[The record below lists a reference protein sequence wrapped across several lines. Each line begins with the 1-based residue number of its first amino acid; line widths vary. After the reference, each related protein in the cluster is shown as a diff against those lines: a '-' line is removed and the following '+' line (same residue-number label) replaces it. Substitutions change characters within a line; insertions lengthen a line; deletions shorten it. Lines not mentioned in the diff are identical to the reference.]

1 MAARL
6 ATSPRRH
13 SRPFLGLRWK
23 VLLGIS
29 LPLAA
34 VIISLTFY
42 AHEVLIGQF
51 ERHQGQLRQRQVAH
65 FSSLLAD
72 RYQQLSRLASL
83 VPRLTHDGGDRSVVE
98 HLRQAL
104 EIDGATLDLEW
115 DIRSVHWVPPRGEPV
130 ALWPPDSEALPR
142 PLVGEVQGQPE
153 RVLERLLCEQE
164 ACLQYLASPVLWRGE
179 TAGSLVLGRT
189 MASLLLAFRDISQ
202 ADLVLATPSA
212 IPGTLPGATAGTT
225 PGATPDATPSTDD
238 RARTSTGA
246 TQLRFLGA
254 TQAERM
260 LPLLR
265 SVPAEAL
272 RASRSD
278 APLTVQFGRDW
289 YQVFRV
295 NANAKGL
302 IGFIINRTTDDRR
315 TIERLSQNS
324 LLIGLLALFVAEILL
339 LLIMQS
345 PVTRIRQLSRLLP
358 LLAENRFDALAERLP
373 RSRHL
378 VGLRDEIDET
388 IAVAS
393 TLNQRMAQMQAERQ
407 AAQRKLQWLAN
418 HDSLTLLLNR
428 RGFDLALAEA
438 IQQAQQDGSRGALLF
453 IDLDSFKDVNDTSGH
468 PIGDRLL
475 KRIGKKLSA
484 TLGERMRVGR
494 LGGDEFAVLV
504 NDTDQAATSQLC
516 QRILALIKS
525 TRVRAG
531 AHCHQVTASIGIALF
546 PEHGADTETLMA
558 NADLAMYQAK
568 AQQHRSYHVYAEQD
582 KARAR
587 ANARVLWGREITAAL
602 NASRLQLYYQPL
614 MELSTRRIWRA
625 EGLLR
630 IKLVDGRLAFPD
642 EFIPIAERS
651 ALINAID
658 RWVIGEAIRLL
669 VKHPALSLSVN
680 LSAKAL
686 ADTSLDAD
694 LARLL
699 QSARI
704 EPSRLTLEITETV
717 AIENIG
723 GAIARMKSI
732 RAFGCHFAL
741 DDFGSGF
748 ASYAYLKELP
758 VDDVKIDGSMIRN
771 LDQSVED
778 RIFVKAVVEM
788 AHNMGK
794 KVVAEFVDS
803 ALILEILRDIGVDF
817 AQGYFIGRPLPQPPA
832 T

>member
-1 MAARL
+1 MADRL
-6 ATSPRRH
+6 PSPQRT

-34 VIISLTFY
+34 VIISLTVY

-51 ERHQGQLRQRQVAH
+51 ERHQDQLRKRQVAY
-65 FSSLLAD
+65 FSNLLAD
-72 RYQQLSRLASL
+72 RYQQMSRLASL
-83 VPRLTHDGGDRSVVE
+83 VPRLTHESDDQRVVE
-98 HLRQAL
+98 HLRHVL
-104 EIDGATLDLEW
+104 EVDGATLDLEW
-115 DIRSVHWVPPRGEPV
+115 DIRSVHWIPLRGKPV
-130 ALWPPDSEALPR
+130 ALWPPESQALPR
-142 PLVGEVQGQPE
+142 LLVHEVQQQPE
-153 RVLERLLCEQE
+153 SVTEQLLCEQE
-164 ACLQYLASPVLWRGE
+164 VCLQYLASPVLWRGE

-189 MASLLLAFRDISQ
+189 MASLLLAFREISQ
-202 ADLVLATPSA
+202 ADLVLATLDHDTRPNAS
-212 IPGTLPGATAGTT
+212 PMT
-225 PGATPDATPSTDD
+225 
-238 RARTSTGA
+238 R
-246 TQLRFLGA
+246 QLRFFGA
-254 TQAERM
+254 TQAEQM

-265 SVPAEAL
+265 SVPAAAL
-272 RASRSD
+272 LASSPSE
-278 APLTVQFGRDW
+278 PLSIELGEEW
-289 YQVFRV
+289 YQMFRIDPD
-295 NANAKGL
+295 AKGL
-302 IGFIINRTTDDRR
+302 IGFIVNQTTDDQR
-315 TIERLSQNS
+315 TIASLSRNS
-324 LLIGLLALFVAEILL
+324 LIIGLFALVVAEILL

-345 PVTRIRQLSRLLP
+345 PVARIRKLSHLLP
-358 LLAENRFDALAERLP
+358 LLAENRFNALAEHLP
-373 RSRHL
+373 RARHL
-378 VGLRDEIDET
+378 IGVRDEIDET
-388 IAVAS
+388 IEVAN

-428 RGFDLALAEA
+428 RGFDQALAQA
-438 IQQAQQDGSRGALLF
+438 IEQARRAGTQGALLF
-453 IDLDSFKDVNDTSGH
+453 IDLDNFKDVNDTSGH
-468 PIGDRLL
+468 QIGDRLL
-475 KRIGKKLSA
+475 KRMGKKLSA
-484 TLGERMRVGR
+484 MLGEHVQIGR
-494 LGGDEFAVLV
+494 LGGDEFAVLLTAPETAPV
-504 NDTDQAATSQLC
+504 AISHFANQLLA
-516 QRILALIKS
+516 RIQSI
-525 TRVRAG
+525 TVRAG
-531 AHCHQVTASIGIALF
+531 ARCHQVTASIGIALF
-546 PEHGADTETLMA
+546 PDHGEDTETVMA

-568 AQQHRSYHVYAEQD
+568 AHQHRHYHFYSEHD

-587 ANARVLWGREITAAL
+587 ANARVLWGREITDAL

-614 MELSTRRIWRA
+614 MEVSTRRIWRA

-630 IKLVDGRLAFPD
+630 MQLVDGRLALPD

-651 ALINAID
+651 VLINAID
-658 RWVIGEAIRLL
+658 RWVIAEAIRLL
-669 VKHPALSLSVN
+669 ARNPHLSLSVN

-699 QSARI
+699 QTAQVD
-704 EPSRLTLEITETV
+704 PSHLTLEITETV

-732 RAFGCHFAL
+732 RALGCHFAL

-803 ALILEILRDIGVDF
+803 ELILQILQEIGVDF
-817 AQGYFIGRPLPQPPA
+817 AQGYFIGRPLPLPPA
-832 T
+832 AAPACAD

>member
-1 MAARL
+1 ML
-6 ATSPRRH
+6 I
-13 SRPFLGLRWK
+13 
-23 VLLGIS
+23 GIS

-72 RYQQLSRLASL
+72 RYQQMSRLASL
-83 VPRLTHDGGDRSVVE
+83 VPRLTHDSGDQNVVE
-98 HLRQAL
+98 HLRQVL
-104 EIDGATLDLEW
+104 EIDGGTLDLEW
-115 DIRSVHWVPPRGEPV
+115 DIRSVHWIPLSGRPV
-130 ALWPPDSEALPR
+130 ALWPPESQALPR
-142 PLVGEVQGQPE
+142 LLVREVQKQPE
-153 RVLERLLCEQE
+153 RMTERLLCEQE

-212 IPGTLPGATAGTT
+212 
-225 PGATPDATPSTDD
+225 DE
-238 RARTSTGA
+238 RARTSTA
-246 TQLRFLGA
+246 VTQLRFLGA
-254 TQAERM
+254 TQAEQMR
-260 LPLLR
+260 PLLN
-265 SVPAEAL
+265 SVPAESL
-272 RASRSD
+272 LASRSTH
-278 APLTVQFGRDW
+278 PLSIQFGREW
-289 YQVFRV
+289 YQVFRIDA
-295 NANAKGL
+295 NANGL

-324 LLIGLLALFVAEILL
+324 LLIGLFALLVAEILL

-345 PVTRIRQLSRLLP
+345 PVTRIRKLAQLLP
-358 LLAENRFDALAERLP
+358 LLAENRFNALAERLP
-373 RSRHL
+373 RARHL
-378 VGLRDEIDET
+378 AGLRDEIDET
-388 IAVAS
+388 IAVAK
-393 TLNQRMAQMQAERQ
+393 TLNQRMARMQAERQ

-428 RGFDLALAEA
+428 RGFDHALAQA
-438 IQQAQQDGSRGALLF
+438 IQQARREGTGGALLF
-453 IDLDSFKDVNDTSGH
+453 IDLDNFKDVNDTSGH

-475 KRIGKKLSA
+475 KRMGKRLAS
-484 TLGERMRVGR
+484 TLGEHDRVGR
-494 LGGDEFAVLV
+494 LGGDEFAVLLSE
-504 NDTDQAATSQLC
+504 TEPAAIRRFAAQL
-516 QRILALIKS
+516 LARIKS
-525 TRVRAG
+525 TTVRAG
-531 AHCHQVTASIGIALF
+531 LHCHQVTASIGIALF
-546 PEHGADTETLMA
+546 PEHGADTETVMA

-568 AQQHRSYHVYAEQD
+568 AQQHLEYHFYSEQD

-587 ANARVLWGREITAAL
+587 ANARVLWSREITEAL
-602 NASRLQLYYQPL
+602 NANRLQLYYQPL
-614 MELSTRRIWRA
+614 LELSTRRIWRA

-642 EFIPIAERS
+642 EFIPIAERT

-658 RWVIGEAIRLL
+658 RWVIAEAIHRLA
-669 VKHPALSLSVN
+669 KNPHLSLSVN

-686 ADTSLDAD
+686 ADTTLDAEI
-694 LARLL
+694 ARLL
-699 QSARI
+699 RSAHVD
-704 EPSRLTLEITETV
+704 PPRLTLEITETV

-732 RAFGCHFAL
+732 RALGCHFAL

-803 ALILEILRDIGVDF
+803 EAILEILHDIGVDF
-817 AQGYFIGRPLPQPPA
+817 AQGYLIGRPQPHPPA
-832 T
+832 PFTD